1 MQKGSPQI
9 IVKVFS
15 LVLISYTISLL
26 CGCGESHKVAPTD
39 SLTTTASAVSDG
51 DQGLGKYK
59 DVSLAPLN
67 KKMADKG
74 KTIFESKCWPCH
86 DPSRADWVG
95 PGLKNVT
102 QRRTPAWIL
111 NMITN
116 TNEMV
121 EKDSIAHRLLSQ
133 RDMKMHVENVSDEDA
148 RLILE
153 YLRLNDGKTDN

>member
-1 MQKGSPQI
+1 MHKSSTPI
-9 IVKVFS
+9 SVK
-15 LVLISYTISLL
+15 LILLSLL
-26 CGCGESHKVAPTD
+26 LSLLSACSDSNKVTPADTTPVSSAP
-39 SLTTTASAVSDG
+39 SEG
-51 DQGLGKYK
+51 DQGVGKYK
-59 DVSLAPLN
+59 DVSLPALD
-67 KKMADKG
+67 KKLAGKG
-74 KTIFESKCWPCH
+74 KVLFEAKCWPCH
-86 DPSRADWVG
+86 DPSSMDWVG

-116 TNEMV
+116 TGDMV

-153 YLRLNDGKTDN
+153 YLRLNDNDNSSK